1 MLVEGSTTVIA
12 PPGQHS
18 QGPAGQEPDAWGPV
32 LVNPTGTSWLASA
45 GTGDVLAELP
55 EAVRRVREPH

>member
-1 MLVEGSTTVIA
+1 MIA